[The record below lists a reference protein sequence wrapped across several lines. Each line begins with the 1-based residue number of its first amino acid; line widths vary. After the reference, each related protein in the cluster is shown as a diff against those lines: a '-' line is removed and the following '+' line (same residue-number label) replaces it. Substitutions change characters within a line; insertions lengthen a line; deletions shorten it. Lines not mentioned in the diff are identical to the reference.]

1 MGLTV
6 SELAQA
12 AGVATDT
19 VRYWEKARLLPVPP
33 RAGNGYRTYEPDTTE
48 RLRFIRG
55 GQRAG
60 LRLRDIR
67 ELLDIRDHGACP
79 CGHTQSVLA
88 RRITEVDHELERLRT
103 LRQQL
108 VALQQTNDACPTDP
122 AESWPCEDHLINLG
136 GGETP

>member
-6 SELAQA
+6 SELADA

-19 VRYWEKARLLPVPP
+19 IRYWEKAGLLPSPP
-33 RAGNGYRTYEPDTTE
+33 RAGNGYRTYDPNTTE

-67 ELLDIRDHGACP
+67 ELLDISDHGTCP
-79 CGHTQSVLA
+79 CGHTNQILT
-88 RRITEVDHELERLRT
+88 RRIAEVDHELERLQT

-108 VALQQTNDACPTDP
+108 AALQQTNDACQTDP

-136 GGETP
+136 GGDTP